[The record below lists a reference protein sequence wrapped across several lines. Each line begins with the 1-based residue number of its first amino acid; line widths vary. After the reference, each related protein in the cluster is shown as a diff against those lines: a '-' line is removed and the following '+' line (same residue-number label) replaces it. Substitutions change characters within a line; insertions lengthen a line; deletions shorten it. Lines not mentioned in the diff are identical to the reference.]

1 MRYLALATDY
11 DGTIAHHGS
20 VDDAT
25 IAALERCRTSGRKLI
40 LVTGREL
47 GELTRVF
54 PRIDLFDRVVA
65 ENGALLYEPATR
77 SEQPIGEPPPAEFV
91 RELEKRGVA
100 PISVGRVIVATWQP
114 YDTIVHDV
122 IRDLA
127 LELQVIF
134 NKGAVMVLPSGL
146 NKAVGLQRALDSLK
160 LSLHNTVGVG
170 DAENDHAFLSACEC
184 GVAVANA
191 LDSVKS
197 RVDWVTQLDH
207 GAGVIQL
214 IDDMIESDL
223 AELNQRLT
231 RHDLPLGETDDAA
244 AVALPAYNGVM
255 LVAGPSGAGKTTVT
269 TALMEQLCHAN
280 YQFCVFD
287 PEGDYHEFPDAIAL
301 RGGDARALAEEA
313 MQVLDKPTQ
322 NVVITLLDLRLED
335 RPEFFQRML
344 PRLLELRAATAR
356 PHWIIIDEAHH
367 LLPSNWRPNDEML
380 TAQIR
385 NTVLVTI
392 HPDHVSPSVMRVVD
406 TIVVIGREP
415 RVTLRAVARGRG
427 SVDGLPELPPEALNE
442 KLAWLVRPGAAP
454 LRYRRLAPLGDRRR
468 HQRKYA
474 IGDLGEDRSFYFRG
488 PRGRLNLRAQN
499 LQIFLQ
505 MAEGVDDETWRH
517 HLRRHDVSQW
527 FHEVIKDEGLARETQ
542 EIESQKLPPNESRA
556 LIRDAIERRY
566 SSSVWPKGTDL

>member
-269 TALMEQLCHAN
+269 TAL
-280 YQFCVFD
+280 
-287 PEGDYHEFPDAIAL
+287 
-301 RGGDARALAEEA
+301 
-313 MQVLDKPTQ
+313 
-322 NVVITLLDLRLED
+322 
-335 RPEFFQRML
+335 
-344 PRLLELRAATAR
+344 
-356 PHWIIIDEAHH
+356 
-367 LLPSNWRPNDEML
+367 
-380 TAQIR
+380 
-385 NTVLVTI
+385 
-392 HPDHVSPSVMRVVD
+392 VD
-406 TIVVIGREP
+406 
-415 RVTLRAVARGRG
+415 
-427 SVDGLPELPPEALNE
+427 
-442 KLAWLVRPGAAP
+442 
-454 LRYRRLAPLGDRRR
+454 
-468 HQRKYA
+468 
-474 IGDLGEDRSFYFRG
+474 
-488 PRGRLNLRAQN
+488 
-499 LQIFLQ
+499 
-505 MAEGVDDETWRH
+505 
-517 HLRRHDVSQW
+517 
-527 FHEVIKDEGLARETQ
+527 
-542 EIESQKLPPNESRA
+542 
-556 LIRDAIERRY
+556 
-566 SSSVWPKGTDL
+566 